1 MSKKQKLLRQVLNN
15 PKNVSFKD
23 MVSLVE
29 AFGFTLDRIN
39 GSHHIFIHPDI
50 PEIVNIQNVKGS
62 AKPYQVRQFLTLA
75 ETYNLS
81 LEEDL

>member
-23 MVSLVE
+23 IVSLAE
-29 AFGFTLDRIN
+29 AFGFTLDRIH

-50 PEIVNIQNVKGS
+50 PEFVNIQNVKGS
-62 AKPYQVRQFLTLA
+62 AKPYQF
-75 ETYNLS
+75 
-81 LEEDL
+81 